1 MERLKWPGINETT
14 AEPRGPALTRLKPQV
29 PGKYCAFRVV
39 QGTQRPRTSLEE
51 REKER
56 KKEER
61 RKERKKEE
69 ESRGGSVGGREKENR
84 RCEGRR
90 KIVMANRR
98 NDNLP

>member
-61 RKERKKEE
+61 GKERKRR
-69 ESRGGSVGGREKENR
+69 SRE
-84 RCEGRR
+84 EGRLAEGR
-90 KIVMANRR
+90 KKIEDVKGEGRWPTGGTIIYL
-98 NDNLP
+98 D